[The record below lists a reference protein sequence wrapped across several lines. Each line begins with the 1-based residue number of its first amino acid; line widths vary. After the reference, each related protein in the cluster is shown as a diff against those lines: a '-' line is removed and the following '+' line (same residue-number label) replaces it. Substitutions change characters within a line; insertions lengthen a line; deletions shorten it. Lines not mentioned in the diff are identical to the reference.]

1 MDLAI
6 ARRMLKSDYLKL
18 LPIMALAFYLAFIP
32 HSNYPYPVHLDEWGH
47 WANSNEIIKQ
57 ASVADLTNPFYG
69 GEPTINQ
76 LFSVGSHLFWAVFRQ
91 ISDIPWLDIFK
102 YFPSIIFVITVLSVY
117 VLAQRQGFGWEAALF
132 TCLIPTTVGILGP
145 GFLVPAALGLPF
157 IPLSLFLVFN
167 FKTWWSYLAVFML
180 ISFLFTIHAVIAL
193 ALVIILIPSILLNLR
208 GDFRHSLSVTLTI
221 AIPFLAAFLVAP
233 SITLPMAKSLLSP
246 TPLIPHVDIPRIIST
261 YGYFPVSLTLLGTLL
276 LTIRG
281 GKRNYGLILG
291 LLTLLL
297 MLLTFYTFH
306 YGLAIMYYRGLT
318 PMMLMMSIVAGASL
332 MEVRKLRLPAKLTTW
347 IKLPF
352 IAQNVGNIL
361 CLVLIGIILAI
372 AIPTRQN
379 IPYYHMIDEED
390 YQAFVWIKDNVD
402 SSYERAIL
410 DPWKGTAFTA
420 ITGKYRYTA
429 IGEAATDK
437 DNEAYAFLKS
447 GSDNTT
453 FLRENDISIV
463 YTREQVDNPDLVKA
477 REYVYLLKEVKS
489 KE

>member
-1 MDLAI
+1 MTLPNVH
-6 ARRMLKSDYLKL
+6 RFLKLDYLM
-18 LPIMALAFYLAFIP
+18 LPPILALAFYLAFIP
-32 HSNYPYPVHLDEWGH
+32 HSNYPYPVHLDEW
-47 WANSNEIIKQ
+47 AQLASSNEIIKQ
-57 ASVADLTNPFYG
+57 ASVVGLADPFSG

-76 LFSVGSHLFWAVFRQ
+76 LFEVGSHLFWAIFHQ
-91 ISDIPWLDIFK
+91 ISGIPWLDIFK

-167 FKTWWSYLAVFML
+167 FKTWWSYLAVF
-180 ISFLFTIHAVIAL
+180 IFICFLFTMHAVIAL

-208 GDFRHSLSVTLTI
+208 GNFRHSLSVTLTI
-221 AIPFLAAFLVAP
+221 AIPFLVAFLWAA

-246 TPLIPHVDIPRIIST
+246 TPLIPYVDIPRIVST

-276 LTIRG
+276 LAIRG
-281 GKRNYGLILG
+281 SKNNYGLILG
-291 LLTLLL
+291 LLALLL

-318 PMMLMMSIVAGASL
+318 PMMLMISIVAGAGL
-332 MEVRKLRLPAKLTTW
+332 MEVRKLRLPAKLTAW
-347 IKLPF
+347 IKAPF

-361 CLVLIGIILAI
+361 CLVLIVFTLAI
-372 AIPTRQN
+372 AIPARQN

-390 YQAFVWIKDNVD
+390 YETFVWIKDNVD

-429 IGEAATDK
+429 IGEAPTAK
-437 DNEAYAFLKS
+437 DNEAQAFLNGGCK
-447 GSDNTT
+447 DTA
-453 FLRENDISIV
+453 FLRENNISIV
-463 YTREQVDNPDLVKA
+463 YTREKVDNPDLVDV
-477 REYVYLLKEVKS
+477 REYVYLLKDVQSGK
-489 KE
+489 